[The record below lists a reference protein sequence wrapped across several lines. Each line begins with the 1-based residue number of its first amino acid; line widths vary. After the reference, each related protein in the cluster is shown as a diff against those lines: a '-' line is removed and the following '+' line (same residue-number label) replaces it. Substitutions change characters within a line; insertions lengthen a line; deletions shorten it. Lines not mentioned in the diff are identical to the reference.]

1 MELHPF
7 GTMLCN
13 RSRALLSSVVVAE
26 TTRPDE
32 KGGAG
37 RRISVVV
44 LLVLACVLA
53 PLAGTSIWL
62 KNQVT
67 NTDRY
72 VRTVK
77 PLASNPAIQSAIADD
92 VTKALFSRV
101 DVQAEA
107 QQALPPRAKFLAAP
121 LANAL
126 RTFTTRAAK
135 RFLASP
141 RFEALWVNVQ
151 RRAHQ
156 RLVHVLTG
164 EGKGLQTEGGKVV
177 VDLSPIVAEVKQRL
191 AARGLTNF
199 KRVSHGAVGTSFTL
213 IESKHLEQAQN
224 GVKLLKGAAIAL
236 PLIVLA
242 LLAAAIGLSRRR
254 RRTLLQASLGIAFSM
269 AVLGIGLILGRS
281 IYLSYVVGS
290 NFPHDAASAFYD
302 TLVHYLRLG
311 LRAIAAVAL
320 LVAAGAFLT
329 GPSRAAVAV
338 RGWFGSGVGWFQ
350 GETGVGATQMGR
362 WVGRN
367 KRPLRIG
374 AILLP
379 VIIFMLWSTPTVT
392 VLVVLVVLALLAL
405 LAIELVGRAPS
416 PPAGV
421 GTPTSAG

>member
-1 MELHPF
+1 MPEGHA
-7 GTMLCN
+7 
-13 RSRALLSSVVVAE
+13 RALLGSVVVAE
-26 TTRPDE
+26 KTRPEE
-32 KGGAG
+32 KGGRG

-44 LLVLACVLA
+44 LLVLACILA
-53 PLAGTSIWL
+53 PIAGTSIWL

-92 VTKALFSRV
+92 VTKALFKRV
-101 DVQAEA
+101 DVQTEA

-121 LANAL
+121 LENAL
-126 RTFTTRAAK
+126 RTFTTNATK

-141 RFEALWVNVQ
+141 RFEALWANVQ

-177 VDLSPIVAEVKQRL
+177 VDLSPIVDEVKQRL
-191 AARGLTNF
+191 AARGVTNF
-199 KRVSHGAVGTSFTL
+199 KRVPAGAFGTSFTL
-213 IESKHLEQAQN
+213 IESKNLEKAQK
-224 GVKLLKGAAIAL
+224 GVKLLKAVAIAL

-269 AVLGIGLILGRS
+269 AVLGIVLTLGRS
-281 IYLSYVVGS
+281 IYLDYVVGP
-290 NFPHDAASAFYD
+290 NLTHDAASAFYD
-302 TLVHYLRLG
+302 TLIHYLRLG

-329 GPSRAAVAV
+329 GPSRAAAAV
-338 RGWFGSGVGWFQ
+338 RRWFGSGTGWVQ
-350 GETGVGATQMGR
+350 GETGVGTTRVGQ

-367 KRPLRIG
+367 KKPLRIG
-374 AILLP
+374 AIFLP
-379 VIIFMLWSTPTVT
+379 AIIFLLWGTPTVT

-405 LAIELVGRAPS
+405 LAIELVGRTP
-416 PPAGV
+416 PPAEV
-421 GTPTSAG
+421 GTPTSAV

>member
-1 MELHPF
+1 MGFHPF
-7 GTMLCN
+7 GAMFCD
-13 RSRALLSSVVVAE
+13 RPRALLGAVVVAE
-26 TTRPDE
+26 TTRPEE

-53 PLAGTSIWL
+53 PLAGTSVWL

-67 NTDRY
+67 STDRY

-92 VTKALFSRV
+92 VTKALFNRV

-107 QQALPPRAKFLAAP
+107 QQALPPRAKFLAGP
-121 LANAL
+121 LASAL
-126 RTFTTRAAK
+126 RTFTTRAAN

-164 EGKGLQTEGGKVV
+164 EGKGLQTKDGKVV
-177 VDLSPIVAEVKQRL
+177 VDLSPIVAKVKQRL
-191 AARGLTNF
+191 EARGLTNF
-199 KRVSHGAVGTSFTL
+199 KRVPPGAFGTSFTL
-213 IESKHLEQAQN
+213 IESKQLEKAQQ

-254 RRTLLQASLGIAFSM
+254 RRTLLQASLGVALSM
-269 AVLGIGLILGRS
+269 AVLGIGLTLGRTV
-281 IYLSYVVGS
+281 YLNYAVGP
-290 NFPHDAASAFYD
+290 NMTHDAASAFYE

-329 GPSRAAVAV
+329 GPSRAAAAV

-350 GETGVGATQMGR
+350 GETGVETTRVGQ

-367 KRPLRIG
+367 KRPLRVG

-379 VIIFMLWSTPTVT
+379 VIIFLLWSTPTVT
-392 VLVVLVVLALLAL
+392 VLVVLVVLALLSL
-405 LAIELVGRAPS
+405 LAIELLGRAPRAPS
-416 PPAGV
+416 V
-421 GTPTSAG
+421 GTPTLTP